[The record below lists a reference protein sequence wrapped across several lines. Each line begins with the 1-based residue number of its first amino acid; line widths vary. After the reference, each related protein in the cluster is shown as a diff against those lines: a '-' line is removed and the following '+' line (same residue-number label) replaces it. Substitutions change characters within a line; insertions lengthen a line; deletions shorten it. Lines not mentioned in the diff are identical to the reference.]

1 MEFFKDYKNLKCN
14 AEQFQII
21 KPHLIADGWD
31 WYKDPSILKYETLI
45 ELLPDDLVMIQP
57 HFKYNDDKNHKYI
70 ISYFEDELQYLT
82 FDKDVKEIIREIKL
96 IELGI

>member
-1 MEFFKDYKNLKCN
+1 MDFFKDYKNLKCN

-21 KPHLIADGWD
+21 KPYLIADGWD
-31 WYKDPSILKYETLI
+31 WYKDPSILKYET
-45 ELLPDDLVMIQP
+45 PDDLVMIQP
-57 HFKYNDDKNHKYI
+57 HYKYDDDKNHKFFI
-70 ISYFEDELQYLT
+70 GYFEDELQYLT